1 MGDQSVGP
9 LKAADIYNQLSQG
22 KVTYLQ
28 YVWKPGMAAWAR
40 LADVPAFQVAAPQAP
55 VAPPKPP
62 APPAPPVVVQKKE
75 WFLFYQDQQTGPYTL
90 DEARG
95 VIGVQRLDSAASFA
109 WKEGLAGWSSLSEL
123 SEFSN
128 IAGAAPQTTASSQEK
143 RSAVRKP
150 IIAKVLLAE
159 GGQVFFGIGRDIS
172 VGGMQVLSDQLPKKV
187 GAHLKLNISPTTD
200 TSPQFQPFVAEGV
213 VVRIFEDGRGFSF
226 RFGTLD
232 DSARQTIESLIAQLA

>member
-9 LKAADIYNQLSQG
+9 LKAADIYSQLSQG

-55 VAPPKPP
+55 VTPPKPP
-62 APPAPPVVVQKKE
+62 TPPAPPVAVQKKE
-75 WFLFYQDQQTGPYTL
+75 WFLFYQEQQTGPYTL

-95 VIGVQRLDSAASFA
+95 VIGVHQLDATSSFA
-109 WKEGLAGWSSLSEL
+109 WKEGLAGWSSLGDL
-123 SEFSN
+123 QEFSSV
-128 IAGAAPQTTASSQEK
+128 ATTSASAQPQEK

-172 VGGMQVLSDQLPKKV
+172 VGGMQVLSGQLPKKV
-187 GAHLKLNISPTTD
+187 GSTLKLNISPTTE

-226 RFGTLD
+226 RFGVLD
-232 DSARQTIESLIAQLA
+232 ESSRATIESLISQLN